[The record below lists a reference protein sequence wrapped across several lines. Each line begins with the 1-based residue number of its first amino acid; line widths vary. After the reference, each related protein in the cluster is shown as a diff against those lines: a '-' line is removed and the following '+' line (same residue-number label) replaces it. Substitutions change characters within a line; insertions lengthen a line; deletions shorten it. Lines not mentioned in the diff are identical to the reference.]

1 MAANDILISKIKKWC
16 KATTTIVK
24 EYTKLGQYAQPFDS
38 IISNLEKYDS
48 PVNIEEDIKNLEGY
62 LDGCVQSDFSTAI
75 RDFCTQTK
83 TTLIKNYTDFRC
95 ELKDRNF
102 WAELKKIG
110 YSPNKD
116 EECKRLEKERL
127 EKERLEKER
136 LEKERRERERLEWE
150 RLEKERRERERLEW
164 ERSQKERREKERLEK
179 ERLEK
184 KSIGPQWE
192 VVEKKQPDTPK
203 KDYYHFPEK
212 SAWEKFDD
220 FITGIGDWFANNI
233 DDAPELLTGIL
244 CILYIICAIIATIAA
259 WINEGIG
266 YAILMVVIAAIV
278 GYICFWAIFIVQLI
292 SKFIMGIL
300 RLYFY
305 SGASFLIVNI
315 LIATCIVFSVLDNN
329 SSSSRIKSQTE
340 ISAPATTEYICI
352 ANEFINI
359 RVSPNTQA
367 NVLGKVKRGETV
379 QVYEIKN
386 GFAKVKWGTGYG
398 YANAKYIKKKN

>member
-1 MAANDILISKIKKWC
+1 MATNGVLRSKINKWC

-24 EYTKLGQYAQPFDS
+24 EYSKLGKYAQPFDS

-48 PVNIEEDIKNLEGY
+48 PVNIEEDIKNLEEY
-62 LDGCVQSDFSTAI
+62 LDGCVQSDFSTAV
-75 RDFCTQTK
+75 RDFCTNSRTC
-83 TTLIKNYTDFRC
+83 LIRNYADVRN
-95 ELKDRNF
+95 ELKDKNF
-102 WAELKKIG
+102 WAELKKLG
-110 YSPNKD
+110 YSTSADK
-116 EECKRLEKERL
+116 ERERQEREKQEKERL
-127 EKERLEKER
+127 ERERL
-136 LEKERRERERLEWE
+136 ERERLERE
-150 RLEKERRERERLEW
+150 RLERERLE
-164 ERSQKERREKERLEK
+164 
-179 ERLEK
+179 
-184 KSIGPQWE
+184 
-192 VVEKKQPDTPK
+192 KQRKQQPIKPTQ
-203 KDYYHFPEK
+203 DYYYYPQK
-212 SAWEKFDD
+212 SLWEKFDD

-386 GFAKVKWGTGYG
+386 GFAKVKWGSGYG
-398 YANAKYIKKKN
+398 YANAKYIKKKY